1 MLILAEVAVVR
12 DRYSLGYSA
21 LAALPNQHTN
31 AGIDVAFSGRTARR
45 YLSTYSSICLLKNA
59 LYLDDI
65 MR

>member
-1 MLILAEVAVVR
+1 LLAIAT
-12 DRYSLGYSA
+12 D
-21 LAALPNQHTN
+21 LATRLSKRSPNQHTD

-45 YLSTYSSICLLKNA
+45 YLSAYSSICLLKNA